1 MKRSQDINDAV
12 GQTFSILVNGETVP
26 AIAGESVLST
36 LHASKI
42 RAVSKNDYGR
52 LAGAYCGMGVC
63 HCCTLEINGRHKQR
77 ACQVAVQPDMDVR
90 TEANI
95 VVESQAFEKKVFQNK
110 EVENTDL
117 ESNTIEQGEPHV

>member
-1 MKRSQDINDAV
+1 VSSLSRQHTNEQIKTMKRSQDITDAV
-12 GQTFSILVNGETVP
+12 GQTFSIRVNGETVP

-36 LHASKI
+36 LLASNI
-42 RAVSKNDYGR
+42 RALSKNDYGR
-52 LAGAYCGMGVC
+52 LASAYCGMGVC

-95 VVESQAFEKKVFQNK
+95 VVESK
-110 EVENTDL
+110 DL
-117 ESNTIEQGEPHV
+117 ESSTVEQGETHV